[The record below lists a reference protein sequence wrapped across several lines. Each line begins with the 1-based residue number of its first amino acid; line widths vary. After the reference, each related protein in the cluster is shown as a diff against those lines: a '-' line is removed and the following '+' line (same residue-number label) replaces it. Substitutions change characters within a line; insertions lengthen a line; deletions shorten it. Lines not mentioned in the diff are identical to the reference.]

1 MKKFFLGLLAGIV
14 FCALSAFVLFFAAVR
29 FGNRPPSISSGTTLV
44 LNLSGPIPEKAPPE
58 LPLPFF
64 EDQNPIT
71 LPDVW
76 QTLRKAAADPRIRA
90 VVFEPSGVSGGWAK
104 LDEIHADLLQF
115 RKSGKPL
122 YAYLRAP
129 GFREYYLATAA
140 DRIYMA
146 PEDSLDLKGLRLE
159 TMYVKDTLD
168 KLGLK
173 MDVIHAGKY
182 KDAGDMFTRTSM
194 SPETREVLS
203 QVLDQFYGDLVATI
217 ASGRR
222 MRPDAVRGWIDQG
235 PLSGDQAMAGGFV
248 DRLSFPSEMKTDLEK
263 RLGQSELTTV
273 PFQIYS
279 RVPASSVAGVEGPN
293 RIALIAAEGMIVRG
307 SGRDGFSDGLLT
319 SGAFDRVL
327 RDVGDDP
334 SFKGVVLRVDS
345 PGGDGVAS
353 DEMLHAARLLSKK
366 KPLVISMSD
375 YAASGGYYI
384 SMTGDP
390 IVAYPN
396 TITGSIGVVYSRLSA
411 RGLYGKLGIQK
422 DFIQRGRFAGLDSDY
437 SSLTPDEQ
445 DKVSSEITRFYHAFI
460 QRVASGR
467 KRAPEQIEPLAQ
479 GRVWLGSQAKQNGL
493 VNELGGLDRAIE
505 IVKQRA
511 GMRAEAK
518 ITLVVYPARKS
529 ILTMLFSHAE
539 ESPLVDARVRELF
552 AFAPG
557 GAAGALLPPREV
569 TALESAARLW
579 RQGGILDVMPYMLEV
594 R

>member
-1 MKKFFLGLLAGIV
+1 MKKFLLGLLAGIV
-14 FCALSAFVLFFAAVR
+14 FCLLSSFVLFFALIR
-29 FGNRPPSISSGTTLV
+29 FGGRPPSISRGSTLV
-44 LNLSGPIPEKAPPE
+44 LNLGGDIPEKAPPE
-58 LPLPFF
+58 LPLPFL
-64 EDQNPIT
+64 EDQSPLT
-71 LPDVW
+71 LPNVW

-90 VVFEPSGVSGGWAK
+90 LVFEPGALSAGWAK
-104 LDEIHADLLQF
+104 LDEVHAELQQF

-140 DRIYMA
+140 DRIYLA

-159 TMYVKDTLD
+159 TVYVKDTLD

-194 SPETREVLS
+194 SPETREVLN
-203 QVLDQFYGDLVATI
+203 QVLDQFYGDLVSTI

-222 MRPDAVRGWIDQG
+222 MPPDAVRGWIDRG
-235 PLSGDQAMAGGFV
+235 PLTGDQALAAGFI
-248 DRLSFPSEMKTDLEK
+248 DRLSFRSDMKSDLEK
-263 RLGQSELTTV
+263 RLGQTNLTTV
-273 PFQIYS
+273 AFHTYAK
-279 RVPASSVAGVEGPN
+279 VPASSVSGLEGPN
-293 RIALIAAEGMIVRG
+293 RIALVAAEGMIVRG
-307 SGRDGFSDGLLT
+307 SDTDSFSGGLLT
-319 SGAFDRVL
+319 SGAFDNVL
-327 RDVGDDP
+327 HDVGDDP
-334 SFKGVVLRVDS
+334 SIKGVILRVDS

-411 RGLYGKLGIQK
+411 RGLYGKLGVQK

-437 SSLTPDEQ
+437 AALSPDEQ
-445 DKVSSEITRFYHAFI
+445 GKISSEIDRFYHAFI

-467 KRAPEQIEPLAQ
+467 KRAPEEIESLAQ
-479 GRVWLGSQAKQNGL
+479 GRVWLGSQAKRNGL
-493 VNELGGLDRAIE
+493 VTELGGLDKAVE
-505 IVKQRA
+505 ILKQRA
-511 GMRAEAK
+511 GIQASAK
-518 ITLVVYPARKS
+518 ITLIAYPARKS
-529 ILTMLFSHAE
+529 ILAMLFNHSEDA
-539 ESPLVDARVRELF
+539 PLVDARVRDLF
-552 AFAPG
+552 GFVPG
-557 GAAGALLPPREV
+557 GGMGARLLPPEV
-569 TALESAARLW
+569 ATLESAARLW
-579 RQGGILDVMPYMLEV
+579 QRGGILDVMPYMLQV

>member
-1 MKKFFLGLLAGIV
+1 MKKFLLGLIAGIV
-14 FCALSAFVLFFAAVR
+14 FCLLSSFVFFFALIR
-29 FGNRPPSISSGTTLV
+29 FGNRPPSISRGSTLV
-44 LNLSGPIPEKAPPE
+44 LNLRGDIPEKALPE
-58 LPLPFF
+58 LPLPFL
-64 EDQNPIT
+64 EDQSPLT
-71 LPDVW
+71 LPNVW
-76 QTLRKAAADPRIRA
+76 QTLRKASADPRIRA
-90 VVFEPSGVSGGWAK
+90 LVFEPGALSAGWAK
-104 LDEIHADLLQF
+104 LDEVHAELQQF

-122 YAYLRAP
+122 YAYLRSP

-140 DRIYMA
+140 DRIYLA

-159 TMYVKDTLD
+159 TVYVKDTLD

-203 QVLDQFYGDLVATI
+203 QVLDQFYGDLVSTI

-222 MRPDAVRGWIDQG
+222 MQPDAVRGWIDQG
-235 PLSGDQAMAGGFV
+235 PLTGDQAMAAGFI
-248 DRLSFPSEMKTDLEK
+248 DRLSYRGDMKSDLEK
-263 RLGQSELTTV
+263 RLGQTNLTTV
-273 PFQIYS
+273 AFPTYS
-279 RVPASSVAGVEGPN
+279 KVPASSVSGLEGPN
-293 RIALIAAEGMIVRG
+293 RIALVAAEGMIVRG
-307 SGRDGFSDGLLT
+307 AGADGFSGGLLT
-319 SGAFDRVL
+319 SGAFNKIL
-327 RDVGDDP
+327 NDVGED
-334 SFKGVVLRVDS
+334 SSIKGVILRVDS

-353 DEMLHAARLLSKK
+353 DEMLNAARLLSKK

-390 IVAYPN
+390 VVAYPN

-437 SSLTPDEQ
+437 APLSPDEQ
-445 DKVSSEITRFYHAFI
+445 SKISSEIDRFYHAFI

-467 KRAPEQIEPLAQ
+467 KRAPEAIEPLAQ
-479 GRVWLGSQAKQNGL
+479 GRVWLGSQAKRNGL
-493 VNELGGLDRAIE
+493 VNELGGLDKAVE
-505 IVKQRA
+505 ILKQRA
-511 GMRAEAK
+511 GIQASAK

-529 ILTMLFSHAE
+529 ILAMLFNHAD
-539 ESPLVDARVRELF
+539 ESPLVDARVRDLF
-552 AFAPG
+552 GLVPG
-557 GAAGALLPPREV
+557 GMGERLLPPEV
-569 TALESAARLW
+569 ATLESAAQLW
-579 RQGGILDVMPYMLEV
+579 RRGGILDVMPYLLQV

>member
-1 MKKFFLGLLAGIV
+1 MKKFLLGLLAGIV
-14 FCALSAFVLFFAAVR
+14 FCILSALLLFLAMVR

-44 LNLSGPIPEKAPPE
+44 LDLSGEVPEKAPPE
-58 LPLPFF
+58 FPLPFL
-64 EDQNPIT
+64 EDQSPIT

-90 VVFEPSGVSGGWAK
+90 VVFEPGSLSVGWAK
-104 LDEIHADLLQF
+104 LDEIHADLLAF

-122 YAYLRAP
+122 YAYLRSP
-129 GFREYYLATAA
+129 DFREFYLAAAA

-203 QVLDQFYGDLVATI
+203 QVLDSFYGDLVSTI

-222 MRPDAVRGWIDQG
+222 MRPDAVREWIDQG
-235 PLSGDQAMAGGFV
+235 PLSGDQAVASGLV
-248 DRLSFPSEMKTDLEK
+248 DRLTFPGDMRSDLEK

-273 PFQIYS
+273 PFRTYS
-279 RVPASSVAGVEGPN
+279 KVSASSVPGFEGPN

-307 SGRDGFSDGLLT
+307 RGNDGFSDGLLT
-319 SGAFDRVL
+319 SGAFDSVL

-334 SFKGVVLRVDS
+334 SVKGVLLRVDS

-353 DEMLHAARLLSKK
+353 DEMLHAARALSKK
-366 KPLVISMSD
+366 KPLVVSMSD
-375 YAASGGYYI
+375 YAASGGYFI

-411 RGLYGKLGIQK
+411 HGLYGKLGIQK
-422 DFIQRGRFAGLDSDY
+422 DFLQRGRFAGIDSDY
-437 SSLTPDEQ
+437 SELSPEEH
-445 DKVSSEITRFYHAFI
+445 DKISSEITRFYQAFL

-467 KRAPEQIEPLAQ
+467 KRAPAEIEPLAQ
-479 GRVWLGSQAKQNGL
+479 GRVWLGSQALQNGL
-493 VNELGGLDRAIE
+493 VNELGGLDKAIE
-505 IVKQRA
+505 ILKKRA
-511 GMRAEAK
+511 GLQASAK
-518 ITLVVYPARKS
+518 IEIVAYPARKS
-529 ILTMLFSHAE
+529 ILSMLLSHSE
-539 ESPLVDARVRELF
+539 EAPLADARVRELF
-552 AFAPG
+552 AMVPG
-557 GAAGALLPPREV
+557 GTVRTPLFPPEIA
-569 TALESAARLW
+569 ALESAAKLW
-579 RQGGILDVMPYMLEV
+579 RRGGILDVMPYLFEV